1 MANIDPISIDQGS
14 TFEKSWIFRNADLSF
29 FDFTGYII
37 RAQLR
42 SEHNANLAAN
52 FGAEF
57 SDPTNG
63 QFKIALT
70 ATGSAGLAAGNY
82 VYDVKIDNLSG
93 SILRLVEGPVELRPE
108 VTK

>member
-14 TFEKSWIFRNADLSF
+14 TFEKSWIFRNTDLSF

-57 SDPTNG
+57 SDPSSG
-63 QFKIALT
+63 QFKIVLT
-70 ATGSAGLAAGNY
+70 ATGSAGLSAGNY
-82 VYDVKIDNLSG
+82 VYDVKVDNLSG
-93 SILRLVEGPVELRPE
+93 SILRLVEGSVELRPE
-108 VTK
+108 VTR